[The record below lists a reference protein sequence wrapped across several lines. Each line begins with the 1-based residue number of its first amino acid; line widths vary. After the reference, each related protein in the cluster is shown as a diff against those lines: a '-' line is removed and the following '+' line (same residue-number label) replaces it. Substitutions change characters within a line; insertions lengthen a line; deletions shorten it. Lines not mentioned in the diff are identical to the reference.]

1 MSEEFLTSIYAIE
14 ERIRSKRPC
23 HTLFYDK
30 KSEKLAP
37 LLELAKTF
45 GIPSQEISR
54 EQLKEYDAFH
64 VALSI
69 PAETLTGGTRW
80 LKSKIKRLISQ
91 PRATILLLDGITD
104 VHNIGAILRSCAL
117 FSVDLVI
124 YPERRSASGDS
135 DIVAKVSA
143 GGSEIVEH
151 GAIVNLNYAITL
163 LKESGFWIYGAH
175 MQGTSIKDRSH
186 QQQKIPSHY
195 ALFLGA
201 EGKGLSLQVRK
212 SCDELLSIPTSQA
225 LNSLNVSVAA
235 GILLYSLQTNRITE
249 KNTSFPSHQGKE
261 DESKLQGERN
271 FSDRP
276 QRRDSER
283 NFSDRPQRRDRER
296 NFSDRPQRRDS
307 ERNFSDRPQRR
318 DRERNFS
325 DRPQR
330 RDSER
335 NSFDRPQRRDSERN
349 FSDRPQRR
357 DSERNFSDRPQRRD
371 SERNSFDRPQRRDSE
386 RNFSDRPQRRDRER
400 NSFDRPQRRD
410 SERNF
415 SDRPQ
420 RRDSERN
427 SFDRPQRRDS
437 ERNFSDRP
445 QRRDRERNSF
455 DRPQRRDSEHNFSD
469 RPQRR
474 DRERNFSDRPQRRDS
489 ERNSFDRPQRRDSE
503 RNSFDRPQR
512 RDSERDSSAN
522 HRRSDHSTNKN
533 KRASLAHDEKR
544 KTKVTGIERRK
555 DHDQFTHPQRKPRS
569 VQRKRE
575 K

>member
-45 GIPSQEISR
+45 GIPSQEITR
-54 EQLKEYDAFH
+54 NQLKEYGAFH

-69 PAETLTGGTRW
+69 PEETLTGGTRW
-80 LKSKIKRLISQ
+80 LKNKIKHLVSQ
-91 PRATILLLDGITD
+91 PRATVLLLDGITD
-104 VHNIGAILRSCAL
+104 VHNVGAILRSSAL
-117 FSVDLVI
+117 FGVDLVV

-143 GGSEIVEH
+143 GGSEIIEH
-151 GAIVNLNYAITL
+151 GAIVNLNYATTL

-175 MQGTSIKDRSH
+175 MQGTSLKDRDQ

-212 SCDELLSIPTSQA
+212 SCDELLSIPTNEA

-235 GILLYSLQTNRITE
+235 GILLYNLQVNRLTS
-249 KNTSFPSHQGKE
+249 KKTSFPVQQDK
-261 DESKLQGERN
+261 DRDRN

-276 QRRDSER
+276 QRGDRDR
-283 NFSDRPQRRDRER
+283 NFSDRPQRGDRDR
-296 NFSDRPQRRDS
+296 NFSDRPQRGDRD
-307 ERNFSDRPQRR
+307 RNFSDRPQRGDR
-318 DRERNFS
+318 DRNFS

-330 RDSER
+330 GDRD
-335 NSFDRPQRRDSERN
+335 RN
-349 FSDRPQRR
+349 FSDRPQRGDR
-357 DSERNFSDRPQRRD
+357 DRNFSDRPQRGDRD
-371 SERNSFDRPQRRDSE
+371 
-386 RNFSDRPQRRDRER
+386 RNFSDRPQRGDRD
-400 NSFDRPQRRD
+400 
-410 SERNF
+410 RNF

-420 RRDSERN
+420 RGDRD
-427 SFDRPQRRDS
+427 
-437 ERNFSDRP
+437 RNFSDRP
-445 QRRDRERNSF
+445 QRGDRD
-455 DRPQRRDSEHNFSD
+455 
-469 RPQRR
+469 
-474 DRERNFSDRPQRRDS
+474 RNFSDRPQRGDRD
-489 ERNSFDRPQRRDSE
+489 RNFSDRPQRGDRD
-503 RNSFDRPQR
+503 RNFSDRPQR
-512 RDSERDSSAN
+512 GDRDRNFSDRPQRGDRDRNFSDKPQRRDRERDSSS
-522 HRRSDHSTNKN
+522 HSRHSDHAPRA
-533 KRASLAHDEKR
+533 KRSATGRHDQH
-544 KTKVTGIERRK
+544 KTKAPGLERRK